1 MIVQLPLMNL
11 QTKEIGFFRT
21 PQEISTSWNHLRYA
35 STAILNDTMF
45 IFGSVSAVHQRDIA
59 IVRNC
64 GIEMYFQNGKQIK
77 FAGKDYFNLS
87 GTVFLPFGITG
98 VFAIP
103 DSPRTMICDM

>member
-1 MIVQLPLMNL
+1 
-11 QTKEIGFFRT
+11 
-21 PQEISTSWNHLRYA
+21 
-35 STAILNDTMF
+35 MF

-87 GTVFLPFGITG
+87 GTVFLHFGMNGIFG
-98 VFAIP
+98 FP
-103 DSPRTMICDM
+103 

>member
-11 QTKEIGFFRT
+11 RTKEIGFFRT

-35 STAILNDTMF
+35 FTAILNDTMF
-45 IFGSVSAVHQRDIA
+45 IFGSVSAVHERDIA

-77 FAGKDYFNLS
+77 FAGKDYFNSLNTVILPI
-87 GTVFLPFGITG
+87 GTTG
-98 VFAIP
+98 VLAFP
-103 DSPRTMICDM
+103 GFP